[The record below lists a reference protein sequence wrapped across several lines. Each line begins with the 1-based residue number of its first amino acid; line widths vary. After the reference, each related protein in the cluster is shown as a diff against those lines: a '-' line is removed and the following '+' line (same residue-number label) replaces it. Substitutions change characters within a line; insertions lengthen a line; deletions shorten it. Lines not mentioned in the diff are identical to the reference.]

1 MQHAPQVPQGSSTPG
16 ETVLPRRQ
24 VNVLATC
31 RASNHEYTLSEH
43 TAVTHS
49 ADWLHLVTFPLMPY
63 APPWPQG
70 SSTPGKIAG
79 VVKATQCSGPLH
91 WMKPELQTI

>member
-1 MQHAPQVPQGSSTPG
+1 MQHVPPVQQGSSAPG

-43 TAVTHS
+43 TAVAHS
-49 ADWLHLVTFPLMPY
+49 ADWLHLVTIPLMPY

-70 SSTPGKIAG
+70 SSTPGKIA
-79 VVKATQCSGPLH
+79 V
-91 WMKPELQTI
+91 W